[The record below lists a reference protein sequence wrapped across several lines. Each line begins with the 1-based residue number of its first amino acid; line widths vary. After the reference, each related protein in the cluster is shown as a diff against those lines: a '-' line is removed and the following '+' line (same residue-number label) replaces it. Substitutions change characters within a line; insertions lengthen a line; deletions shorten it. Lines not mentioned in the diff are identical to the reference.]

1 MTIADAPPPPLQ
13 MLAQPITP
21 SFCFKTLYNEQ
32 IILAPDD
39 LIGGRERGGGGHS
52 AVKWWVT
59 GMGRVSLQLFVSKIQ
74 ASAFGKR
81 KGCRLKRN

>member
-39 LIGGRERGGGGHS
+39 LIGGRERGGGGHREKN
-52 AVKWWVT
+52 AVTTRRGV
-59 GMGRVSLQLFVSKIQ
+59 Q
-74 ASAFGKR
+74 
-81 KGCRLKRN
+81 